1 MIQRVAVRVTLFLAV
16 AFLIS
21 ACASPNEVMT
31 EKPSSQSGAS
41 VPGER
46 TGDEDN
52 FAPGTGGSSA
62 SVRW

>member
-1 MIQRVAVRVTLFLAV
+1 MIKRLALAAASFLAV

-21 ACASPNEVMT
+21 ACASPSEVMT
-31 EKPSSQSGAS
+31 EQPSSRSGAP
-41 VPGER
+41 VPGE
-46 TGDEDN
+46 TIPDDGS